1 MKQKIIILCLLF
13 TCFLSI
19 RTFASEYLEDVYLV
33 QIINQLESLKPLII
47 AAKNE
52 QPNNLRIK
60 FHYTSYRDA
69 SNKLHNGILED
80 INEIEKGI
88 KEKLNQTSNEPRRFM
103 PIKGD
108 YVNNEK

>member
-1 MKQKIIILCLLF
+1 MKQTIIILSLLFSCLL
-13 TCFLSI
+13 SV
-19 RTFASEYLEDVYLV
+19 RTFASESLEKIYLV
-33 QIINQLESLKPLII
+33 QMINQLEALKPLIM
-47 AAKNE
+47 AAKKQ

-69 SNKLHNGILED
+69 SNKLHNGLLED

-88 KEKLNQTSNEPRRFM
+88 KAKLNQTSNEPRRFL

-108 YVNNEK
+108 YVNSEK